1 MRIGGPLSKPP
12 KGRVRETVASPYAAQ
27 TRRATNLTLS
37 PEAMEKADR
46 VAAARGTSVSRLV
59 DDLLSALPDAEA
71 RPLAAELTPAVR
83 RLLGVVRDSAL
94 TEHDYRQHLV
104 RKYGAR
110 E

>member
-1 MRIGGPLSKPP
+1 
-12 KGRVRETVASPYAAQ
+12 
-27 TRRATNLTLS
+27 
-37 PEAMEKADR
+37 
-46 VAAARGTSVSRLV
+46 
-59 DDLLSALPDAEA
+59 LLSALPDGEA
-71 RPLAAELTPAVR
+71 RPLADELTPAVR